1 MEVTPETKV
10 AALLD
15 AYPELEDALIKLAP
29 PFKKLK
35 NPLLRRSVARVAS
48 LRQAA
53 SAARLPVEDL
63 VNHLRAAVG
72 QAPLTAEGSKD
83 EEYLRDH
90 PEWFDVTKISASI
103 TEGENDDPDKMRD
116 SRACHLVCTRPR
128 HRHSPQEGLR
138 GMVRSGDRRRD
149 SHLCG

>member
-103 TEGENDDPDKMRD
+103 TEGENDEIVE
-116 SRACHLVCTRPR
+116 LVTSFVPAPGIDILRKKGFEVWSVQGTGEEIRTYVARPR
-128 HRHSPQEGLR
+128 TA
-138 GMVRSGDRRRD
+138 
-149 SHLCG
+149 

>member
-103 TEGENDDPDKMRD
+103 TEGENDDPDKR
-116 SRACHLVCTRPR
+116 
-128 HRHSPQEGLR
+128 
-138 GMVRSGDRRRD
+138 
-149 SHLCG
+149 